1 MEASGFMRVARALDA
16 ASAGALRR
24 EVLSELSKQP
34 WWWSTPLRAMFAT
47 EKNIDARASAASG
60 TRASS
65 ASSSLF
71 QEANIRSSF
80 RRRLLVL
87 PVDDPAHPERST
99 PLGALCRQAI
109 LAVVRAHAERCRSP
123 DGKPL
128 LSPDA
133 RLVELTAVVALP
145 GAFAQDPHADIMD
158 EDEDEDEDEDDD
170 VESSWGGDVGS
181 YPEDSYLGSFKAPD
195 DGEVAANASS
205 SELSRASRVRAR
217 RESSSR
223 PDDSALSRAPVAPPE
238 KRRLPALLTSW
249 VSLQPVTLAGGPT
262 VIFPGT
268 HARGAGLA
276 RMAPKAVR
284 AYRGSDLSEE
294 DELFIQLMHGDAV
307 DAANEGY
314 AVAALDLTQA
324 EREDAEKTNRE
335 RKRRERWW
343 RRLHADA
350 AGAARGADVAR
361 VAENTRQVSL
371 RAQRREGTVGDDD
384 AGCDDRDEEEGDR
397 EPSASASATPSF
409 DAERDEPPVPM
420 TNAHAG
426 DLVVMDTKV
435 WHFGSANTSFVPRV
449 LLNVTFQEPSARR
462 PADAAA
468 ADGAGNAACDAK
480 PCRKKKKRDDVL
492 RRGGWVEDVGEETD
506 ERTARLNLPPSLP
519 LMEVRRID
527 GFTYHV
533 HESVL
538 GKYAVRDFMPGGAM
552 RSL

>member
-1 MEASGFMRVARALDA
+1 MEASGFLRVARALDA
-16 ASAGALRR
+16 TIAGALRR
-24 EVLSELSKQP
+24 EVISELSKQP

-47 EKNIDARASAASG
+47 EKDARPSS
-60 TRASS
+60 ASS

-99 PLGALCRQAI
+99 PLGALCREAI
-109 LAVVRAHAERCRSP
+109 RAVVSAHAERCASP
-123 DGKPL
+123 DGRPL

-133 RLVELTAVVALP
+133 ALVELTAVVALP
-145 GAFAQDPHADIMD
+145 GAFAQDPHADIVD
-158 EDEDEDEDEDDD
+158 EDEDEDAEEDAVEDTDAD
-170 VESSWGGDVGS
+170 AEHSRRQKDARDATRV
-181 YPEDSYLGSFKAPD
+181 
-195 DGEVAANASS
+195 VAASS
-205 SELSRASRVRAR
+205 FDGGEKTGASRGPSSHLVSKPLERFEPS
-217 RESSSR
+217 ESSSDIHGVDDPFDGKR
-223 PDDSALSRAPVAPPE
+223 PS
-238 KRRLPALLTSW
+238 RLPALLTSW

-284 AYRGSDLSEE
+284 AYRGRDLSEE

-314 AVAALDLTQA
+314 AVAALDLTEA
-324 EREDAEKTNRE
+324 EREEGEKKSRE

-343 RRLHADA
+343 RRLRADA
-350 AGAARGADVAR
+350 EGGARGADAAR
-361 VAENTRQVSL
+361 
-371 RAQRREGTVGDDD
+371 D
-384 AGCDDRDEEEGDR
+384 AARPPGLDDRFDDR
-397 EPSASASATPSF
+397 LDDCAARASPTGAPGGSPASDSPSNSPSRASPR
-409 DAERDEPPVPM
+409 RDENSPPVSM
-420 TNAHAG
+420 TNAFAG

-435 WHFGSANTSFVPRV
+435 WHFGSANRSFVPRV

-462 PADAAA
+462 PDVSTVAEDAGDARA
-468 ADGAGNAACDAK
+468 RDAG
-480 PCRKKKKRDDVL
+480 PKKKKRDDVL
-492 RRGGWVEDVGEETD
+492 RREGWVEDVD
-506 ERTARLNLPPSLP
+506 EDPRHDPARKTSLPPSRP
-519 LMEVRRID
+519 SMEVRRID

-552 RSL
+552 Y

>member
-16 ASAGALRR
+16 TSAGALRR

-34 WWWSTPLRAMFAT
+34 WWWSTPLRAMFAA
-47 EKNIDARASAASG
+47 ENV
-60 TRASS
+60 TRASDASETRAAS

-87 PVDDPAHPERST
+87 PVDDPAHPERNT
-99 PLGALCRQAI
+99 PLGALCRRAI
-109 LAVVRAHAERCRSP
+109 RAVVSAHAERCASP
-123 DGKPL
+123 DGRAL

-158 EDEDEDEDEDDD
+158 EDDDD
-170 VESSWGGDVGS
+170 DDDDESSWGM
-181 YPEDSYLGSFKAPD
+181 YPEDDSHVGTFEGTPL
-195 DGEVAANASS
+195 DG
-205 SELSRASRVRAR
+205 
-217 RESSSR
+217 
-223 PDDSALSRAPVAPPE
+223 ALSRTRRVRQP
-238 KRRLPALLTSW
+238 RLPALLTSW

-294 DELFIQLMHGDAV
+294 DALFIQLMHGDAV

-314 AVAALDLTQA
+314 AVAALDPTPA
-324 EREDAEKTNRE
+324 EREAGERARRE

-343 RRLHADA
+343 RRLRADTA
-350 AGAARGADVAR
+350 SAR
-361 VAENTRQVSL
+361 AEG
-371 RAQRREGTVGDDD
+371 RREENGENLGATRDKG
-384 AGCDDRDEEEGDR
+384 GDEENSVDAFFS
-397 EPSASASATPSF
+397 SAS
-409 DAERDEPPVPM
+409 DAERDSEPPVSM
-420 TNAHAG
+420 TNEFAG

-435 WHFGSANTSFVPRV
+435 WHFGSANRSLVPRV

-462 PADAAA
+462 PDVSAFSEDSERDAAVL
-468 ADGAGNAACDAK
+468 DA
-480 PCRKKKKRDDVL
+480 RRRKKRDDVL
-492 RRGGWVEDVGEETD
+492 RPGGWVEDVD
-506 ERTARLNLPPSLP
+506 EDAVLSRGRREGKGSAHIR
-519 LMEVRRID
+519 MEVRRID

-533 HESVL
+533 HDSVL
-538 GKYAVRDFMPGGAM
+538 GKYAVRDFMPGGA
-552 RSL
+552 LY

>member
-123 DGKPL
+123 DGEPL

-158 EDEDEDEDEDDD
+158 EDDDD
-170 VESSWGGDVGS
+170 DDDDESSWGM
-181 YPEDSYLGSFKAPD
+181 YPEDDSHLGTFEGTPL
-195 DGEVAANASS
+195 DG
-205 SELSRASRVRAR
+205 
-217 RESSSR
+217 
-223 PDDSALSRAPVAPPE
+223 ALSRTRRVRQP
-238 KRRLPALLTSW
+238 RLPALLTSW

-294 DELFIQLMHGDAV
+294 DALFIQLMHGDAV

-314 AVAALDLTQA
+314 AVAALDPTPA
-324 EREDAEKTNRE
+324 EREAGERARRE

-343 RRLHADA
+343 RRLRADTA
-350 AGAARGADVAR
+350 SAR
-361 VAENTRQVSL
+361 AEG
-371 RAQRREGTVGDDD
+371 RREENGDDGATRD
-384 AGCDDRDEEEGDR
+384 KGGDEENSENAFFS
-397 EPSASASATPSF
+397 SASDS
-409 DAERDEPPVPM
+409 ERDEPPVSM
-420 TNAHAG
+420 TNEFAG

-462 PADAAA
+462 PDVSAFSQDSARDAAR
-468 ADGAGNAACDAK
+468 DA
-480 PCRKKKKRDDVL
+480 RRRKKRDDVL
-492 RRGGWVEDVGEETD
+492 RPGGWVEDVGEETD
-506 ERTARLNLPPSLP
+506 ERTARPNLPPSLP

-538 GKYAVRDFMPGGAM
+538 GKYAVRDFMPGGAT

>member
-1 MEASGFMRVARALDA
+1 MKGAPAVGFRGRARHNTICAARMEASGFMRVARALDA

-34 WWWSTPLRAMFAT
+34 WWWSTPLRAMFAA
-47 EKNIDARASAASG
+47 END
-60 TRASS
+60 TRASDASETRATS

-87 PVDDPAHPERST
+87 PVDDPAHPERNT
-99 PLGALCRQAI
+99 PLGALCRRAI
-109 LAVVRAHAERCRSP
+109 RAVVSAHTERCASP
-123 DGKPL
+123 DGRAL

-158 EDEDEDEDEDDD
+158 EDDDD
-170 VESSWGGDVGS
+170 DDDESSWGM
-181 YPEDSYLGSFKAPD
+181 YPEDDSHLGTFEETPL
-195 DGEVAANASS
+195 DG
-205 SELSRASRVRAR
+205 
-217 RESSSR
+217 
-223 PDDSALSRAPVAPPE
+223 ALSRTRRVRQP
-238 KRRLPALLTSW
+238 RLPALLTSW

-294 DELFIQLMHGDAV
+294 DALFIQLMHGDAV

-314 AVAALDLTQA
+314 AVAALDPTPA
-324 EREDAEKTNRE
+324 EREAEERARRE

-343 RRLHADA
+343 QRLRADA
-350 AGAARGADVAR
+350 AGARAAR
-361 VAENTRQVSL
+361 
-371 RAQRREGTVGDDD
+371 RREANGDDGATRD
-384 AGCDDRDEEEGDR
+384 AGDEENSTVFLS
-397 EPSASASATPSF
+397 SAS
-409 DAERDEPPVPM
+409 DAERDEPPVSM
-420 TNAHAG
+420 TNEFAG

-435 WHFGSANTSFVPRV
+435 WHFGSANRSLVPRV

-462 PADAAA
+462 PDVYALSRDADDKKAAR
-468 ADGAGNAACDAK
+468 DA
-480 PCRKKKKRDDVL
+480 RRMKKKKRDDVL
-492 RRGGWVEDVGEETD
+492 RPGGWVEDVDEDAVFSRSRTD
-506 ERTARLNLPPSLP
+506 KGSAHIR
-519 LMEVRRID
+519 MEVRRID

-538 GKYAVRDFMPGGAM
+538 GKYAVRDFMPGGA
-552 RSL
+552 LY

>member
-16 ASAGALRR
+16 TSAGALRR

-158 EDEDEDEDEDDD
+158 EDEDEDEDED
-170 VESSWGGDVGS
+170 
-181 YPEDSYLGSFKAPD
+181 
-195 DGEVAANASS
+195 
-205 SELSRASRVRAR
+205 
-217 RESSSR
+217 
-223 PDDSALSRAPVAPPE
+223 LSRAPVAPPE

-284 AYRGSDLSEE
+284 AYRGRDLSEE

-314 AVAALDLTQA
+314 AVAALDLTEA
-324 EREDAEKTNRE
+324 EREEGEKKSRE

-343 RRLHADA
+343 RRLRADA
-350 AGAARGADVAR
+350 EGGARGADAAR
-361 VAENTRQVSL
+361 
-371 RAQRREGTVGDDD
+371 D
-384 AGCDDRDEEEGDR
+384 AARPPGLDDRFDDR
-397 EPSASASATPSF
+397 LDDCAARASPTGAPGGSPASDSPSNSPSRASPR
-409 DAERDEPPVPM
+409 RDENSPPVSM
-420 TNAHAG
+420 TNAFAG

-435 WHFGSANTSFVPRV
+435 WHFGSANRSFVPRV
-449 LLNVTFQEPSARR
+449 LLNVTCQEPSARR
-462 PADAAA
+462 PDVSTVAEDAGDARA
-468 ADGAGNAACDAK
+468 RDAG
-480 PCRKKKKRDDVL
+480 PKKKKRDDVL
-492 RRGGWVEDVGEETD
+492 RREGWVEDVD
-506 ERTARLNLPPSLP
+506 EDPRHDPARKTSLPPSRP
-519 LMEVRRID
+519 SMEVRRID

-552 RSL
+552 Y